1 MSCVRFLYKLE
12 MTLYVFFEEIFLS
25 HWPTRLLPYIVTR
38 LRIADPGLFS
48 EDMIVTCEISM
59 RRTYVILK
67 SDGHYHRTL
76 DPVGEVLDIEIAQ
89 SPEHILL

>member
-1 MSCVRFLYKLE
+1 MRFLDKLE
-12 MTLYVFFEEIFLS
+12 MTLYIFFKEIFLS
-25 HWPTRLLPYIVTR
+25 YRPSLLLPYIVEG
-38 LRIADPGLFS
+38 LRIAYPGLFCA
-48 EDMIVTCEISM
+48 DMIVTCEIRM
-59 RRTYVILK
+59 RRADIILK